1 MPETLPALSLVAVPG
16 RRHVTLDVAREAER
30 RGFAGLYVP
39 SMFGNMAQCTALAL
53 ATGRAVF
60 GTAIAP
66 IYSRTVED
74 FAQSA
79 AFIHETSGGR
89 FRFGIGVAHA
99 PSHRRMGVVPGR
111 PLADIRDFVARFRT
125 YDGFGALP
133 PIILAALRKR
143 MVALAGEIADGL
155 IFANGSRSHMRESL
169 SALPAAK
176 RGHPDF
182 LVANM
187 IPTCIADDIEAAKAV
202 NRRTLTRYTL
212 LPNYRNYWKEA
223 GYIEEM
229 TAIETAIAE
238 NREADIPS
246 LMSDRWLADATLF
259 GPAARVREGV
269 AAWRDAGVTTPI
281 LVPSSA
287 YGNQLKAVEEIF
299 AALHDA
305 RRTASPPL
313 ATLVIAGPG
322 RRAISRC
329 PGRFALGDKEI
340 GTLRQSD
347 SGHCSR
353 SATEIL
359 PVFGDTQYLHK
370 TLGILSPEIL
380 PAYLPLCGSRSA
392 RLTAN

>member
-1 MPETLPALSLVAVPG
+1 MSPSMSRGRRSGAALPASTCRACSATWRSAQPWRWPPDAPSSAPRSRRSIPARSRISRRAPPLSTRPPVGGFVSGSASRT
-16 RRHVTLDVAREAER
+16 RR
-30 RGFAGLYVP
+30 
-39 SMFGNMAQCTALAL
+39 
-53 ATGRAVF
+53 
-60 GTAIAP
+60 AIAAWESCP
-66 IYSRTVED
+66 V
-74 FAQSA
+74 
-79 AFIHETSGGR
+79 GR
-89 FRFGIGVAHA
+89 C
-99 PSHRRMGVVPGR
+99 
-111 PLADIRDFVARFRT
+111 
-125 YDGFGALP
+125 
-133 PIILAALRKR
+133 

-169 SALPAAK
+169 SALLAAK

-187 IPTCIADDIEAAKAV
+187 IPTCIADDIEAAKTV

-223 GYIEEM
+223 GYIDEM

-299 AALHDA
+299 AA
-305 RRTASPPL
+305 
-313 ATLVIAGPG
+313 
-322 RRAISRC
+322 
-329 PGRFALGDKEI
+329 FA
-340 GTLRQSD
+340 
-347 SGHCSR
+347 
-353 SATEIL
+353 
-359 PVFGDTQYLHK
+359 
-370 TLGILSPEIL
+370 
-380 PAYLPLCGSRSA
+380 
-392 RLTAN
+392 